1 MEVEVNGKIVPAP
14 TVHNTKEGDW
24 HLVWG
29 WWPVPLF
36 THALLGTD
44 GCRNLVVRVNER
56 TIMNRLLIWFALEL
70 EHRQQ
75 PITAETEL
83 EAALSKVCATGFD
96 LRPAAELH
104 RAVSDA
110 KWARLARE
118 CEENIAR
125 LPRTPDHPEVFQ
137 SELQAKKLPAG
148 RSANMALMRAIL
160 AARTKDD

>member
-1 MEVEVNGKIVPAP
+1 MGKIVPAP

-36 THALLGTD
+36 THALLGSD
-44 GCRNLVVRVNER
+44 RCRDLVVRVNER
-56 TIMNRLLIWFALEL
+56 TITNRLLIWFALEL

-75 PITAETEL
+75 PITSETEL
-83 EAALSKVCATGFD
+83 EDALSKVCTAGFD
-96 LRPAAELH
+96 LRPAAELY
-104 RAVSDA
+104 RAVVDA
-110 KWARLARE
+110 RWARLARDR
-118 CEENIAR
+118 EEIIAS

-137 SELQAKKLPAG
+137 SELQAKQRPAG

-160 AARTKDD
+160 AARTEDD